1 MERERKRRQM
11 KTAGNEG
18 KTSAL
23 QAIKLSFMNSGL
35 ISLKK
40 GGTVPLQ
47 TWSRKSNSKFQLFSD
62 CELDSEQ
69 G

>member
-40 GGTVPLQ
+40 GGLVELLLGKLEPHQMPLPKIM
-47 TWSRKSNSKFQLFSD
+47 TNSDHL
-62 CELDSEQ
+62 LN
-69 G
+69 